1 MSPILRFEPWTFQI
15 RYIVNRP
22 PLRLQVQFQIQYW
35 GFFCLKA
42 LGHNLQSEA
51 VRLFKGQERGSCC
64 GGVGTVL
71 ASDTIDLQFESH
83 ELRNF
88 QIKKLLVY
96 SLKRLE
102 SRNRGREWP
111 VKKVPRNKLAAF
123 LRLKKSP
130 SLAKI

>member
-42 LGHNLQSEA
+42 LDHNLQSEA
-51 VRLFKGQERGSCC
+51 VRLFRCLERAAAVEES
-64 GGVGTVL
+64 VRVL
-71 ASDTIDLQFESH
+71 AYDTLNLEFGSY

-88 QIKKLLVY
+88 HIRDYL
-96 SLKRLE
+96 
-102 SRNRGREWP
+102 
-111 VKKVPRNKLAAF
+111 
-123 LRLKKSP
+123 
-130 SLAKI
+130 